1 MAQRR
6 CLTVGQSSGLDE
18 KKQSTCASS
27 EKHETHLPGE
37 SMRPLD
43 LLVRLT
49 HPSINQESPKC
60 KTREKVI
67 DFFGRAGGASARLQ
81 TVIDR
86 IQGCKLRHL
95 EVAFPPSASL
105 IFLFSVG
112 LCQGSRCAHGQGN
125 GILSLQKLLYV
136 YSPCFRT
143 ATSRSVSVRASLKKL
158 IFSTPSTARTF

>member
-1 MAQRR
+1 
-6 CLTVGQSSGLDE
+6 
-18 KKQSTCASS
+18 
-27 EKHETHLPGE
+27 
-37 SMRPLD
+37 MRPLD
-43 LLVRLT
+43 ILTRMT
-49 HPSINQESPKC
+49 HPQSTKNIRSAKPGWDSF
-60 KTREKVI
+60 

-136 YSPCFRT
+136 DSPCFRT